1 VKSGD
6 HRRSDDLGVAHD
18 LGDAQGRQRD
28 ASHDV
33 GAKARFVGGQEAPQK
48 WQTPTRLARFVF
60 VDAHGSAPQPLGKIV
75 TRIMAQKL
83 NVTAKTNVA
92 SSEPGASQYVVRFT
106 SLYLNPIN
114 GPRRTSELKPDACVR
129 STTIPS
135 RNQSA
140 GEALSSDQL

>member
-1 VKSGD
+1 ASESITAQPSPVIGTQPGESRNPTGEGRGTHRGNFVTDTFKSPVLAAAPLDRAVGIA
-6 HRRSDDLGVAHD
+6 RSMCELLGTAAAV
-18 LGDAQGRQRD
+18 QRTM
-28 ASHDV
+28 V
-33 GAKARFVGGQEAPQK
+33 
-48 WQTPTRLARFVF
+48 
-60 VDAHGSAPQPLGKIV
+60 
-75 TRIMAQKL
+75 QKL